1 VLDLTSPQELDIAV
15 VMHDG
20 VPSIPISPAI
30 TITEDSS
37 TLQSVTIA
45 ISNAIHQ
52 EESIVVMEEGVPG
65 NISVSYSVSG

>member
-1 VLDLTSPQELDIAV
+1 MLDLTSPQELDITV

>member
-1 VLDLTSPQELDIAV
+1 
-15 VMHDG
+15 MHDG
-20 VPSIPISPAI
+20 IPSIPISPAI

-65 NISVSYSVSG
+65 NISVFYSVSG

>member
-1 VLDLTSPQELDIAV
+1 MLDLTSPQELDITV
-15 VMHDG
+15 VMRDG
-20 VPSIPISPAI
+20 VFSIPISPAI